1 MSGRLQR
8 KSVRSSQ
15 RSRHSVM
22 VTGDDALSYA
32 LRTAYLHY
40 LLQPRPRRQVPAPAP
55 QHVNRISTGSFQDLV
70 ADFSRTHRDPKSIRF
85 PKGFLPVLKERTQL
99 VLMGQDRQVEYKDA
113 AVKRTFGSFYGALV
127 EPRYYENTAKSRRP
141 EDLLLIF
148 YTHATKELQ
157 KLKHDDSWK
166 QLVDR
171 HVALFVRLM
180 NIIIKEQ
187 GWASSNPELTARLS
201 TLEKKLL
208 RHDENL
214 TEDSGGGRGSSSG
227 MVLGPPEPLSY
238 NINDMPMVK
247 TVSRVFNVPL
257 DVLQQDINKNK
268 SVWTEKAAFQD
279 MKAYMNN
286 LNMNTGNTLRSN
298 DFDLDDAYDAWCKAE
313 KSEVSELI
321 LVMGRAHQELLTGSA
336 SAPRGRLNHTH
347 TASTYDSIHRAQ
359 SDLHRT
365 SMYESPSLYNG
376 QSLDQMGTTMEDEDT
391 PYVYIPPDP
400 RIFYRHVV
408 SRCLTADYNDSEIEL
423 EPIDIPGS
431 DDPVLLLSKSS
442 FELLEQCS
450 LRWRVPKFSRMV
462 LFLDALRMKYQEG
475 EVDLSTL
482 DAAFMFFD
490 KMVESNWVAWSLAD
504 QNTYRQLL
512 SSVHDFIL
520 RELYDILQHAYDKKA
535 KPIGQVMWVL
545 DQHIYNNELFT
556 RGNMDDYV
564 QQMKEGLKKRA
575 EQVLEEM
582 YEEEILRNSKTLD
595 PLNVVNL
602 VQNVIKLAE
611 KVSKRFREPVLG

>member
-1 MSGRLQR
+1 
-8 KSVRSSQ
+8 
-15 RSRHSVM
+15 
-22 VTGDDALSYA
+22 
-32 LRTAYLHY
+32 
-40 LLQPRPRRQVPAPAP
+40 
-55 QHVNRISTGSFQDLV
+55 
-70 ADFSRTHRDPKSIRF
+70 
-85 PKGFLPVLKERTQL
+85 
-99 VLMGQDRQVEYKDA
+99 
-113 AVKRTFGSFYGALV
+113 
-127 EPRYYENTAKSRRP
+127 
-141 EDLLLIF
+141 
-148 YTHATKELQ
+148 
-157 KLKHDDSWK
+157 
-166 QLVDR
+166 
-171 HVALFVRLM
+171 
-180 NIIIKEQ
+180 
-187 GWASSNPELTARLS
+187 
-201 TLEKKLL
+201 
-208 RHDENL
+208 
-214 TEDSGGGRGSSSG
+214 
-227 MVLGPPEPLSY
+227 
-238 NINDMPMVK
+238 
-247 TVSRVFNVPL
+247 
-257 DVLQQDINKNK
+257 
-268 SVWTEKAAFQD
+268 
-279 MKAYMNN
+279 
-286 LNMNTGNTLRSN
+286 
-298 DFDLDDAYDAWCKAE
+298 
-313 KSEVSELI
+313 
-321 LVMGRAHQELLTGSA
+321 
-336 SAPRGRLNHTH
+336 
-347 TASTYDSIHRAQ
+347 
-359 SDLHRT
+359 
-365 SMYESPSLYNG
+365 
-376 QSLDQMGTTMEDEDT
+376 MEDEDT
-391 PYVYIPPDP
+391 PYVYVPPDP